1 MLKLG
6 NSSKMKKLAD
16 MLNIN
21 KNQVASFDLPC
32 GYTCPM
38 ADKCKSMADKK
49 TGKITD
55 GKSCEYR
62 CYGVSLEAAFPS
74 VRALHWNNFD
84 LLRNSNSIGD
94 MVDMILLAIS
104 DKIKVLRIH
113 SFGDFFNKN
122 YFQAWLNVTEKL
134 PDINFVAYTK
144 VLPYLKIDRP
154 KNFSMVYSYG
164 GLLDKNLTDEPTCY
178 VIKSESEAKKLGVE
192 ISCKIDNPA
201 NDYNFIR
208 SQLSF
213 AILIHGTQPKSAKLK
228 TSLP

>member
-16 MLNIN
+16 MLAIR

-38 ADKCKSMADKK
+38 ADKCKSMADRK
-49 TGKITD
+49 TGIITD
-55 GKSCEYR
+55 GSNCVFR
-62 CYGVSLEAAFPS
+62 CYGASLESAFTNT
-74 VRALHWNNFD
+74 RTLHWNNFD
-84 LLRNSNSIGD
+84 LLRNSNNIGD
-94 MVDMILLAIS
+94 MVDMILSAIN

-113 SFGDFFNKN
+113 SFGDFFNSN

-134 PDINFVAYTK
+134 SDISFIAYTK

-154 KNFSMVYSYG
+154 KNFSMVYSHG
-164 GLLDKNLTDEPTCY
+164 GLLDKNLDDEPTCY
-178 VIKSESEAKKLGVE
+178 VVKSIEEAQKLGVE
-192 ISCKIDNPA
+192 VSCKIDNPA

-208 SQLSF
+208 EQKSF
-213 AILIHGTQPKSAKLK
+213 AILIHGTQPALKS
-228 TSLP
+228 